1 MIKPANQLQY
11 YDLEMF
17 SKMHFKE
24 GWGVG
29 DASPGSRSLLIV
41 LL

>member
-1 MIKPANQLQY
+1 MTKPANQLQN

-24 GWGVG
+24 GG
-29 DASPGSRSLLIV
+29 DASPGSRSLFIV

>member
-1 MIKPANQLQY
+1 MTKPANQLQN

-24 GWGVG
+24 GGGG
-29 DASPGSRSLLIV
+29 DASPGSRSLFIV